1 MEEELFYKLA
11 MKEMNNLAEDVLN
24 ECIEFADSHDYDK
37 EWVVD
42 RFQEQFQKVKAKK
55 LKNWGR

>member
-11 MKEMNNLAEDVLN
+11 VQEMNSLAEDAFN

-37 EWVVD
+37 EWVIE
-42 RFQEQFQKVKAKK
+42 RFQEQFQKVKIKN
-55 LKNWGR
+55 LKRI

>member
-1 MEEELFYKLA
+1 MEEELFHKLA

>member
-1 MEEELFYKLA
+1 MDEEFLYKLA
-11 MKEMNNLAEDVLN
+11 MKEMNNLAEDVLD

-37 EWVVD
+37 EWVIG